1 MPGSRR
7 LRRGI
12 YLLPTLFTVGNLF
25 CGFSA
30 ILQASY
36 HQYEQAAQLI
46 FLAGLLDLLD
56 GRIARLT
63 GSTSEFGVEFDSLA
77 DLASFGMAPAY
88 LIWQWALEPLHR
100 VGWLLAFLF
109 VVCAAMRLAR
119 FNIQTGISNKRYFL
133 GLPAPAAAGAV
144 ACLALVF
151 PDEHVT
157 AAPRIAIACLMT
169 AIALLMVSRVRY
181 RSFKDFNLRHRRSYL
196 WALPVAVI
204 LGIMWSTPAGALAVL
219 AGAYVLSGPIGWL
232 IGLIRRLSGRPQAP
246 GEDRSRA
253 AGMVDEPL
261 TR

>member
-36 HQYEQAAQLI
+36 NNYDDAAKLI

-77 DLASFGMAPAY
+77 DLASFGVAPAF

-100 VGWLLAFLF
+100 VGWMITFLF

-119 FNIQTGISNKRYFL
+119 FNIQTATSNKKYFS

-151 PDEHVT
+151 PG
-157 AAPRIAIACLMT
+157 PRSASGAQFAVAT
-169 AIALLMVSRVRY
+169 WSATIALLMVSRVRY
-181 RSFKDFNLRHRRSYL
+181 RSFKDFNLRDRRSYL
-196 WALPVAVI
+196 WALPVAAI
-204 LGIMWSTPAGALAVL
+204 LGVMWSTPAGALAVL
-219 AGAYVLSGPIGWL
+219 AGAYVISGPVGWL
-232 IGLIRRLSGRPQAP
+232 IGLIRRLSGRPPMA
-246 GEDRSRA
+246 GDDRSHVA
-253 AGMVDEPL
+253 EMVDEPFA
-261 TR
+261 R

>member
-1 MPGSRR
+1 MPGPRR

-12 YLLPTLFTVGNLF
+12 YILPTLFTVGNLF

-30 ILQASY
+30 VLQAS
-36 HQYEQAAQLI
+36 HQQFEEAARLI

-77 DLASFGMAPAY
+77 DLASFGVAPAF
-88 LIWQWALEPLHR
+88 LIWEWALSPLHR
-100 VGWLLAFLF
+100 LGWLLAFLF

-119 FNIQTGISNKRYFL
+119 FNIQAATSTRKYFV

-151 PDEHVT
+151 PE
-157 AAPRIAIACLMT
+157 PRLTTGPQVGAACLT
-169 AIALLMVSRVRY
+169 TSIALLMVSRVRY

-196 WALPVAVI
+196 WALPVAAV
-204 LGIMWSTPAGALAVL
+204 LGVTWSTPAAALGLL
-219 AGAYVLSGPIGWL
+219 AAAYVASGPIGWVVSAV
-232 IGLIRRLSGRPQAP
+232 RRMTGKPPAP
-246 GEDRSRA
+246 GDDRSRA
-253 AGMVDEPL
+253 PGMIDEPL
-261 TR
+261 AR